1 MVQAE
6 ETFEKSLGETKV
18 GDVTATDPV
27 QVPFITWG
35 GDVATFV
42 ANGGLTTQKD
52 SIYGKAGL
60 NLKLVPGDD
69 FQQQVKDYISGKSP
83 YLRGTV
89 HMLGMAS
96 EAISRDPKTKPV
108 MIMQMTWSAG
118 DHIVSRSGTKNLND
132 LKGKKVAL
140 QAGGPHLG
148 LLDDSLK
155 AAGLKWTD
163 IKVVYVKDLTG
174 PNGPAELFKKDETVD
189 ACCVITPD
197 MIGLCSGIDQVGS
210 GAEGTVKGAHVLNS
224 TASMSRS
231 IADVYVVRSDYY
243 KAHKDEVEKFVV
255 GYLKATEDLLKWK
268 KDYNDGIMRK
278 LFDSGW
284 HPGFGQ
290 ESVRQ
295 EKTLLSLTPEEWDK
309 LKPVGTLQVPRL
321 VFARGTAKLTEASE
335 ATLRELSN
343 KLKAF
348 PQYYLIVRGNA
359 ASTGDLEA
367 NLKLAKDRADATVLW
382 LTENGVDKNR
392 IRSESAKPN
401 GSTTVAFLLGEL
413 PY

>member
-1 MVQAE
+1 VSGHGLQHME
-6 ETFEKSLGETKV
+6 EMGRNITGVLVGTGAIEK
-18 GDVTATDPV
+18 DP
-27 QVPFITWG
+27 T
-35 GDVATFV
+35 
-42 ANGGLTTQKD
+42 NGQP
-52 SIYGKAGL
+52 
-60 NLKLVPGDD
+60 NL
-69 FQQQVKDYISGKSP
+69 F
-83 YLRGTV
+83 
-89 HMLGMAS
+89 
-96 EAISRDPKTKPV
+96 
-108 MIMQMTWSAG
+108 
-118 DHIVSRSGTKNLND
+118 
-132 LKGKKVAL
+132 
-140 QAGGPHLG
+140 
-148 LLDDSLK
+148 
-155 AAGLKWTD
+155 
-163 IKVVYVKDLTG
+163 
-174 PNGPAELFKKDETVD
+174 
-189 ACCVITPD
+189 
-197 MIGLCSGIDQVGS
+197 
-210 GAEGTVKGAHVLNS
+210 
-224 TASMSRS
+224 
-231 IADVYVVRSDYY
+231 YY
-243 KAHKDEVEKFVV
+243 
-255 GYLKATEDLLKWK
+255 
-268 KDYNDGIMRK
+268 DGIMRK